1 MIGDTPSSQ
10 EAVGE
15 VLVNLLHLEN
25 ELEPGC
31 LEPEVEDLASSNSE
45 FEVALTPEDMAQ
57 LPVLLAVVLSL
68 EEVDCLVGMW
78 EKAPVPRLDSGH

>member
-1 MIGDTPSSQ
+1 M
-10 EAVGE
+10 VR
-15 VLVNLLHLEN
+15 VNLVHLEN

-31 LEPEVEDLASSNSE
+31 LVPEVDLASSNSE
-45 FEVALTPEDMAQ
+45 FEVALTPEDMSQ

-68 EEVDCLVGMW
+68 EEVDCLVGRW